1 MPSANLHFSSAPQ
14 ITVPPDRTL
23 WVWMEGKAFGH
34 IDSIIMESYLDRT
47 LMEMLLYVAERQVRD
62 NISKVPFTVYA
73 LTVQIFSIR

>member
-1 MPSANLHFSSAPQ
+1 
-14 ITVPPDRTL
+14 
-23 WVWMEGKAFGH
+23 MEGKAFGH